1 MGHTLQSFVANR
13 KAARMLTPDQLRAA
27 RALLQWSRAEL
38 EEASGVPA
46 VTIRSFEGGAD
57 SKISTVS
64 KLRAACERA
73 GIAFIDAADGM
84 GVGVRFREAPG
95 RSKR

>member
-1 MGHTLQSFVANR
+1 MIALLERLVAP
-13 KAARMLTPDQLRAA
+13 KPVRMLTSDQLRAA
-27 RALLQWSRAEL
+27 RALLKWSRAKL
-38 EEASGVPA
+38 EKASGVPA
-46 VTIRSFEGGAD
+46 VTIQSFEGGAD

-73 GIAFIDAADGM
+73 GIAFIDASDGM
-84 GVGVRFREAPG
+84 GVGVRYREAPG